1 MTDKE
6 FKTVSTNTTDYA
18 KENITLGTWQL
29 QKWIIIIHLHVR
41 SIWLAQNYIENNT
54 WMLGNVKFHLSVDQD
69 TTQLIKRECMMRYH
83 VQHESFSARLSY
95 LL

>member
-18 KENITLGTWQL
+18 KENITLGRWQL

-41 SIWLAQNYIENNT
+41 SIWLARNYTENNT
-54 WMLGNVKFHLSVDQD
+54 WMLGNVKFRLSVDQD
-69 TTQLIKRECMMRYH
+69 ITQLIKSECMTRYH
-83 VQHESFSARLSY
+83 VEHESFSA
-95 LL
+95 